1 MPVPSRST
9 FALPVSLLFDGTGR
23 RGGAATRGGGT
34 AIVEVRAF
42 ATVASAAVA
51 LWAPP
56 LANADLC
63 FVGEGWRAYE
73 LPCGGARAVAG
84 RLVITV
90 LSETDGGG
98 DREAARRTHAQL
110 FDAILAE
117 QGRLAA

>member
-1 MPVPSRST
+1 MPVPSAST
-9 FALPVSLLFDGTGR
+9 FRVPLSLLGVSGA
-23 RGGAATRGGGT
+23 RGGEVV
-34 AIVEVRAF
+34 VEVRAF

-90 LSETDGGG
+90 SSGTDDGR
-98 DREAARRTHAQL
+98 DREAVRQTQREL
-110 FDAILAE
+110 IDAIVELHERRVA
-117 QGRLAA
+117 